1 MNLTLRP
8 YQPADAVII
17 TSWLKSEYL
26 MRQWC
31 ADRYEHYPVT
41 PEDMNSYHER
51 YIDGQRSRALT
62 MTDVDEVVGY
72 ITLRTPADDTTEQ
85 RLGFVIVDD
94 SKRGRGLGK
103 SLVSMAVKY
112 AFETLGATKVSLGV
126 FENNPS
132 AIHCYEAAGF
142 LRVSR
147 QDTESYPCLGET
159 WNCIEMERCAD
170 DIIREIKSYEIP
182 S

>member
-1 MNLTLRP
+1 MSMTLRP
-8 YQPADAVII
+8 YQPTDAAVI

-31 ADRYEHYPVT
+31 ADRYSHYPLT
-41 PEDMNSYHER
+41 PEDMNSYHRR

-62 MTDVDEVVGY
+62 MTVGDEVVGY
-72 ITLRTPADDTTEQ
+72 FTLRTPASDTTEQ

-94 SKRGRGLGK
+94 SKRDIGLGK
-103 SLVSMAVKY
+103 ALVSIAVKY

-126 FENNPS
+126 FDNNPA

-142 LRVSR
+142 HRVSR
-147 QDTESYPCLGET
+147 SDTENYICLCET
-159 WNCIEMERCAD
+159 WNCIEMEQH
-170 DIIREIKSYEIP
+170 K
-182 S
+182 

>member
-8 YQPADAVII
+8 YKPTDAAVI

-31 ADRYEHYPVT
+31 ADRHEHYPVT

-62 MTDVDEVVGY
+62 MTDDDEIVGY
-72 ITLRTPADDTTEQ
+72 ITLRAPADDTTEQ

-103 SLVSMAVKY
+103 TLVSMAVKY

-142 LRVSR
+142 HRVSR
-147 QDTESYPCLGET
+147 PDTESYACSGET
-159 WNCIEMERCAD
+159 WNCIEMEQH
-170 DIIREIKSYEIP
+170 K
-182 S
+182 